1 MPTFELTTATW
12 LPQPAEEV
20 FAFFGDAANLDAMT
34 PPWLQF
40 RILTP
45 MPVDMRRGA
54 VIEYALRLRG
64 VPVRW
69 RTEITDWTPPVR
81 FVDEQ
86 RRGPY
91 RRWVHTHTFT
101 PERGGTRVEDRVV
114 YEVPGGRLVNRL
126 FVAAE
131 LVRIFRFRAEAL
143 RGAFGVPAT
152 GAPVVSIRRLS
163 RPL

>member
-1 MPTFELTTATW
+1 MPTFELTTDTW
-12 LPQPAEEV
+12 LPQPPEEV

-34 PPWLQF
+34 PPWLNF
-40 RILTP
+40 RILSR
-45 MPVDMRRGA
+45 MPVDMRPGA
-54 VIEYALRLRG
+54 IIEYALKLHG

-69 RTEITDWTPPVR
+69 RTEITDWTPPAR

-101 PERGGTRVEDRVV
+101 PERGGTQMADRVV

-126 FVAAE
+126 FVARE
-131 LVRIFRFRAEAL
+131 LRQIFRFRADAL
-143 RGAFGVPAT
+143 RRAFGVDDSEPR
-152 GAPVVSIRRLS
+152 VVSIRQVA
-163 RPL
+163 